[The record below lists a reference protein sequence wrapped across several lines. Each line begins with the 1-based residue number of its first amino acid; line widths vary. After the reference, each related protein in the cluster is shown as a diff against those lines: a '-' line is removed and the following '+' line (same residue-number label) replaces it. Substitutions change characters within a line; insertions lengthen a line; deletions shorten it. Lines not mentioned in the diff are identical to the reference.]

1 MPWSP
6 GDYPA
11 SMKNLDPKV
20 RRKAIEVANAVLEKT
35 GDEGKAIS
43 VGIAQAKKGGD
54 IQQDHQQSIRELT
67 MAQADPGISDKDAPQ
82 QYVPHPTGGTRA
94 FAPGPPE

>member
-1 MPWSP
+1 MPWSA

-11 SMKNLDPKV
+11 AMKNLSPAQ
-20 RRKAIEVANAVLEKT
+20 RRKAIEIANAVLADT

-43 VGIAQAKKGGD
+43 IGISKSKAAGVGA
-54 IQQDHQQSIRELT
+54 DHEPSIRELT
-67 MAQADPGISDKDAPQ
+67 MAQADESAETAPQ

-94 FAPGPPE
+94 FAPGPPA

>member
-20 RRKAIEVANAVLEKT
+20 RRKAIEVANAVLKET

-54 IQQDHQQSIRELT
+54 IKADHQLSIKELT
-67 MAQADPGISDKDAPQ
+67 MAQADESTPTAPQ

>member
-1 MPWSP
+1 MPWSA

-20 RRKAIEVANAVLEKT
+20 RRKAIEIANAVLDET

-43 VGIAQAKKGGD
+43 IGISKAKGSAEKKA
-54 IQQDHQQSIRELT
+54 DHQPTIRELT
-67 MAQADPGISDKDAPQ
+67 MAQADESTPTAPQ

-94 FAPGPPE
+94 FAPGPPA